1 MSTSSEKSVATK
13 FRGAESLILAADVWG
28 NPDAPAVLLA
38 HGGGQTRRAWDKA
51 AAVLAANGWRA
62 VALDLRGHGES
73 EWSPSGDYSIETFGD
88 DLLAVADQL
97 GGQPSVVGAS
107 LGGLAALVAEGETRP
122 GSFATLTLVD
132 IAPRM
137 APEGV
142 AKIVGFMGA
151 HVEIGFDSVE
161 AAADVIASYT
171 PRRRRPTDLSGLA
184 KNLRQDEHG
193 RWRWHWDPAFIK
205 NVSQTR
211 GERRDERLD
220 EAAERLQLPVHLIRG
235 RSSELISEECAQH
248 FLSLV
253 PHARFTDVAGA
264 GHMVAGDRNDAF
276 VEAVLQFLGQWKAG
290 R

>member
-1 MSTSSEKSVATK
+1 MSTTSEKPVATK

-28 NPDAPAVLLA
+28 SPDAPAVLLA
-38 HGGGQTRRAWDKA
+38 HGGGQTRHAWDRA
-51 AAVLAANGWRA
+51 ASALASKGWRA

-73 EWSPSGDYSIETFGD
+73 DWSPTGAYEIETFAQ

-97 GGQPSVVGAS
+97 GGKPSVVGAS

-137 APEGV
+137 EPDGV

-151 HVEIGFDSVE
+151 HADEGFESVE
-161 AAADVIASYT
+161 DAANVIAAYI
-171 PRRRRPTDLSGLA
+171 PHRQRPTDLSGLA
-184 KNLRQDEHG
+184 KNLRQDQYG

-211 GERRDERLD
+211 GERRYERLD

-235 RSSELISEECAQH
+235 KSSELISEESAQH